1 MEKVT
6 LDPAIKFGAGRYRQE
21 KNLLEE
27 CGKEISRFGKRAFV
41 IAGNRAWDAVKER
54 MIPGFEAAGL
64 GMNCICIVENV
75 LMKLPGNMLEN
86 AKQKTVMR

>member
-27 CGKEISRFGKRAFV
+27 SVEKKFHV
-41 IAGNRAWDAVKER
+41 LER
-54 MIPGFEAAGL
+54 EYLSLPETER
-64 GMNCICIVENV
+64 GM
-75 LMKLPGNMLEN
+75 
-86 AKQKTVMR
+86 Q

>member
-27 CGKEISRFGKRAFV
+27 CGKEISRFGKRAFI
-41 IAGNRAWDAVKER
+41 IAGNRAWDAVKDR
-54 MIPGFEAAGL
+54 
-64 GMNCICIVENV
+64 
-75 LMKLPGNMLEN
+75 
-86 AKQKTVMR
+86 